1 MVHLQVYKTLLL
13 CSYLKGHSEFEEKEE
28 VYSQLKSVQIHY
40 SDIQN
45 LVKFPNSIGIQ
56 RKCSL
61 EAFALDNEFTDHCRG
76 NKEVRQGIKG

>member
-1 MVHLQVYKTLLL
+1 
-13 CSYLKGHSEFEEKEE
+13 LKGHSEFEEKEE

-61 EAFALDNEFTDHCRG
+61 EAFALDNEFTEIIVGEIKKYAKVLR
-76 NKEVRQGIKG
+76 VRRLT